1 MGGAGAGGPG
11 QFFEKGGF
19 AEAEEG
25 ERARAHTHS
34 PDPSERR
41 RSLYVCR
48 GGDAGREGG
57 GRGRLAEEE
66 EEEGRG
72 GSACNI

>member
-25 ERARAHTHS
+25 ERARAHTS
-34 PDPSERR
+34 PSEGAGRP
-41 RSLYVCR
+41 LYVCH
-48 GGDAGREGG
+48 GEDAGRVAA
-57 GRGRLAEEE
+57 GRLAK
-66 EEEGRG
+66 EEGGRE